1 MAIEEYEV
9 IIIGSGPAGLSAGI
23 FVARQRTKCLL
34 ISKDLGGQLNL
45 IPKLENYPGTIMS
58 SGPLLA
64 RTFENQYL
72 TFHGEMVYDTVE
84 YIDEL
89 SQNDSPKK
97 RDLDSITKDTEQR
110 KEIDVAVI
118 NEAKETVKNSNL
130 LKVKTLRS
138 EYLTKAVILAPGKVP
153 NNLGVENE
161 ITFQNK
167 GVHYCT
173 KCDAPFYQGRTT
185 ATVGVGG
192 YLVESGILLSRMA
205 SKVYLVY
212 RGGQLGGDKDLIESI
227 KKKNNVE
234 LVPNSSITSI
244 SGGNTLQQIRLKDN
258 SGLEKTINVDGL
270 FIEMGS
276 KINLSFVKHLIK
288 INSKGEIEVY
298 EGGKTSHPAIFAA
311 GDATN
316 IPYKQIVAACGDG
329 AAAGISAFNYIEKLK
344 GKPGIRSDWKKTIGD
359 TIYHY

>member
-1 MAIEEYEV
+1 MAVEEYEV
-9 IIIGSGPAGLSAGI
+9 VVIGAGPAGLSAGI
-23 FVARQRTKCLL
+23 FVARQRTKCLV

-64 RTFENQYL
+64 RTLENQYL
-72 TFHGEMVYDTVE
+72 AFNGEMIYDTVE
-84 YIDEL
+84 NISEFEKE
-89 SQNDSPKK
+89 N
-97 RDLDSITKDTEQR
+97 EVE
-110 KEIDVAVI
+110 KEISLTAHGESSVGHLG
-118 NEAKETVKNSNL
+118 EEEKENKKGMGF

-138 EYLTKAVILAPGKVP
+138 EYLAKAVIIAPGKVP

-161 ITFQNK
+161 IKFQNK

-212 RGGQLGGDKDLIESI
+212 RGGQLGGDKDLIKSL

-234 LVPNSSITSI
+234 LIPNTSIKSI
-244 SGGNTLQQIRLKDN
+244 SGNNVLQQITLKDN
-258 SGLEKTINVDGL
+258 SGDEQTINVDGL
-270 FIEMGS
+270 FVEMGS
-276 KINLSFVKHLIK
+276 KINLDHAKHLVK
-288 INSKGEIEVY
+288 INSKGEIEVS
-298 EGGKTSHPAIFAA
+298 EGGKTTHPAIFAA

-359 TIYHY
+359 TIFHY

>member
-1 MAIEEYEV
+1 MVQEYEV
-9 IIIGSGPAGLSAGI
+9 IVIGSGPAGLSAGI
-23 FVARQRTKCLL
+23 FVARQRTSCLI

-64 RTFENQYL
+64 KTLENQFF

-84 YIDEL
+84 KIHESESGL
-89 SQNDSPKK
+89 
-97 RDLDSITKDTEQR
+97 I
-110 KEIDVAVI
+110 
-118 NEAKETVKNSNL
+118 
-130 LKVKTLRS
+130 VKTFRS
-138 EYLTKAVILAPGKVP
+138 EYVAKAVVLAPGKVP

-161 ITFQNK
+161 NNFANK

-192 YLVESGILLSRMA
+192 YLLESGILLSRMA
-205 SKVYLVY
+205 SKVYLIY
-212 RGGQLGGDKDLIESI
+212 RGGKLGGDKDMISSIE
-227 KKKNNVE
+227 KKENVE
-234 LVPNSSITSI
+234 LIPNTSI
-244 SGGNTLQQIRLKDN
+244 KSINGTNTLQQITLIDN
-258 SGLEKTINVDGL
+258 SGNEKIIDVDGL

-276 KINLSFVKHLIK
+276 KINLDFVRHLVK
-288 INSKGEIEVY
+288 VNSKGEIEKT
-298 EGGKTSHPAIFAA
+298 EGGKTTHSAIFAA

-329 AAAGISAFNYIEKLK
+329 AAAGLSAFNYIEKLK
-344 GKPGIRSDWKKTIGD
+344 GRPGIRSDWKKTIGD
-359 TIYHY
+359 TIFHY